1 MYLSSVE
8 TIYVRVELV
17 LVFICWLMFD
27 TADCFSILLLEPSEN
42 KLEDNPYPRRLSAPV
57 QEESPIPA
65 GKQEPRTTFHTE
77 PAQGPARQTWN
88 LGAGWILDRQDK
100 VTLLRCGKKEYHLQ
114 LERFPLECRKTET
127 KVITTTNHKKRKYL

>member
-42 KLEDNPYPRRLSAPV
+42 KLEDNPYPRRSSAPV

-65 GKQEPRTTFHTE
+65 GKRSPS
-77 PAQGPARQTWN
+77 PAKNPPCKTLHVKN
-88 LGAGWILDRQDK
+88 LVRPFTLNQLKDLLGKHGTLVQDGFWIDRIK
-100 VTLLRCGKKEYHLQ
+100 SHCYVVV
-114 LERFPLECRKTET
+114 RKNSTC
-127 KVITTTNHKKRKYL
+127 N